1 MNTAAIVIVI
11 IVVGIL
17 GAVFLLTTSA
27 RRDRRSATGMLSRET
42 RSRDRGSAVIEELE
56 AEQGATGPTGREVE
70 RAAEREWRGGGTA
83 VVVAP
88 TPAPPALRE
97 PLDPEAIGVTRRQ
110 FFNRGIVTMMGLGLA
125 GFGGSMIA
133 FLWPSLS
140 GGFGSK
146 INAGSL
152 DGTLNT
158 IRTTR
163 EPVYVPDARSYIN
176 PYPTDHIGSASKVYT
191 GPVLD
196 GMKEGVVAL
205 YQKCVHLGCRV
216 PWCKSSQWFECPC
229 HGSKYNRV
237 GEKKGGPAPRGL
249 DRFGV
254 SIEGGNIMI
263 DTKTVVL
270 GPAIG
275 TNTTGQEAEGPHCA

>member
-158 IRTTR
+158 IR
-163 EPVYVPDARSYIN
+163 
-176 PYPTDHIGSASKVYT
+176 
-191 GPVLD
+191 
-196 GMKEGVVAL
+196 
-205 YQKCVHLGCRV
+205 
-216 PWCKSSQWFECPC
+216 
-229 HGSKYNRV
+229 
-237 GEKKGGPAPRGL
+237 
-249 DRFGV
+249 
-254 SIEGGNIMI
+254 
-263 DTKTVVL
+263 
-270 GPAIG
+270 
-275 TNTTGQEAEGPHCA
+275 